1 LIKHNFNWINLKKSW
16 LPPLLTIVVF
26 SLNIMLFSATSMT
39 TLTYAAIATKKT
51 TTTTTTNT
59 PTVKIISPLKGQQVI
74 NGRDLLVSGISSFKD
89 HNGDCTVS
97 IIVNG
102 LKPYQRAVAIGH
114 SGTNDYS
121 AWKYTITPKYASV
134 KQGQNKI
141 TAKISCLSSPA
152 NLTKFYSVNVTGVA
166 RVIHGAN
173 GLNGKN
179 GTNGSAISGSNG
191 GIAIGGIGGR
201 GGNGGSAVGGNGGSA
216 VGGNGG
222 NGGNG
227 GSAIAKAGNGGIAIG
242 GIGGRG
248 GNGGNTNGGN
258 NGG

>member
-1 LIKHNFNWINLKKSW
+1 
-16 LPPLLTIVVF
+16 
-26 SLNIMLFSATSMT
+26 MLFSTTSFSMT
-39 TLTYAAIATKKT
+39 TSTYAAIATKKT
-51 TTTTTTNT
+51 TTTTTTTNT
-59 PTVKIISPLKGQQVI
+59 PAVKIISPLKGQQVN

-102 LKPYQRAVAIGH
+102 LKLYQRAVAIGH

-141 TAKISCLSSPA
+141 TAKISCLSSPT
-152 NLTKFYSVNVTGVA
+152 NLTRFYSVNVTGVA
-166 RVIHGAN
+166 RVIHGLN

-191 GIAIGGIGGR
+191 GVAIGGIGGR
-201 GGNGGSAVGGNGGSA
+201 GGNGGSAI
-216 VGGNGG
+216 GGNGG

-227 GSAIAKAGNGGIAIG
+227 GSAIAKGGNGGVAIG

-248 GNGGNTNGGN
+248 GNGGNANGGN
-258 NGG
+258 GG